1 MKYLKDM
8 HYIDIGVNLMGKSF
22 NNKRDEI
29 VKNSYEDS
37 VGFIITGTSIESNNQ
52 AIKFINKFETELKC
66 ELYTTCGMHPH
77 NADSWIE
84 NKNIKEQ
91 YENTLSNN
99 KVIAI
104 GEIGLDF
111 DRMYSK
117 KDSQIKC
124 FSEIL
129 DISESVN
136 KPLFLHE
143 RSAEYEF
150 INLLK
155 KHRNLCKRSVVHCF
169 TGSKET
175 ALRYLNL
182 GCYIGITGWICDYKR
197 NSLLLDAIKV
207 IPVDRLLVETDAP
220 YLIPKN
226 VRGLGGNNIPNNVK
240 YVVREI
246 AKLKNISEEALRVQL
261 LKNTFKF
268 FNLDSS
274 LE

>member
-29 VKNSYEDS
+29 VKNSYKDS
-37 VGFIITGTSIESNNQ
+37 IGFIITGTSIESNNQ
-52 AIKFINKFETELKC
+52 AIKFINEFETELKC
-66 ELYTTCGMHPH
+66 ELYATCGMHPH
-77 NADSWIE
+77 NADSWIA

-91 YENTLSNN
+91 YENTLFNS

-104 GEIGLDF
+104 GEIGLDY

-117 KDSQIKC
+117 KEAQIKC
-124 FSEIL
+124 FSDIL
-129 DISESVN
+129 DIAENLN

-207 IPVDRLLVETDAP
+207 IPVERLLVETDAP
-220 YLIPKN
+220 YLIPKS
-226 VRGLGGNNIPNNVK
+226 VSGLSGKNIPNNVK
-240 YVVREI
+240 YVVSEI
-246 AKLKNISEEALRVQL
+246 AKLKNIDEEILKSQL
-261 LKNTFKF
+261 LKNTLKF
-268 FNLDSS
+268 FNLN
-274 LE
+274 